1 MASRRPGRYLETFLE
16 PVASFSQS
24 MSPYRATPTPFTP
37 KIMTFSLPATSVNRP
52 ISSNGPFYYGSISP
66 STVLLNLGTPLDL
79 CATPWCVDISSRKN
93 KRIQESRVMQFSVG
107 KHIKTANFRAG
118 HLLDFRYFSEQ
129 YIFRKHTS
137 NRFRHNIFYCGTHL
151 APFGTPWNCFWLSS
165 GRLGAPLGSLWLPLR
180 RLGVPGGSFL
190 ENP

>member
-1 MASRRPGRYLETFLE
+1 MCLVIFDFFMASRRPGRYLKTFLE

-107 KHIKTANFRAG
+107 KHIKTTNFRAG

-137 NRFRHNIFYCGTHL
+137 NRFRHNIFYCGAHL
-151 APFGTPWNCFWLSS
+151 APLALLGTVFGCLRDALGRPWALF
-165 GRLGAPLGSLWLPLR
+165 GSL
-180 RLGVPGGSFL
+180 
-190 ENP
+190 